1 MNIDNNGPGL
11 SNKEILEIYRDRRLS
26 RVDLA
31 KKYAIKASDVGRIK
45 NGKLFI
51 NVTHNNGKTFEKIK
65 NQKAKIIRSHIAET
79 ERELTDNEYQLS
91 LYSNRAFMLENQ
103 LQILKL
109 QLKKISRS

>member
-11 SNKEILEIYRDRRLS
+11 SNQQILEIYRNKRLT

-31 KKYAIKASDVGRIK
+31 KKYGIKAGDVGRIK
-45 NGKLFI
+45 NGKLFL
-51 NVTHNNGKTFEKIK
+51 NVTHKNGKTFEKIK
-65 NQKAKIIRSHIAET
+65 KEKAKIIKEYITET

-91 LYSNRAFMLENQ
+91 LYSNKAFMLQNQ

-109 QLKKISRS
+109 QLQKINLS